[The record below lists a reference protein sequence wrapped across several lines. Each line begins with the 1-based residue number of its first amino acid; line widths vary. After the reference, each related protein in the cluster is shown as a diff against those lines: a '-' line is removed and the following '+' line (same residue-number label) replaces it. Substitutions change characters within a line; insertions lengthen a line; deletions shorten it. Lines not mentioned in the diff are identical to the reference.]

1 MRKLIIALIALCS
14 LQQLGAATDSVRTGD
29 KALMFGISKGS
40 LHPQGF
46 MGGIGF
52 GWFLSNTAALR
63 LPLGFGISSKVW
75 KKPANTESDKT
86 ELNRNVRFTPG
97 LRFDIGHGR
106 RIIIYAGA
114 QVMIDYA
121 STVIEG
127 TDFKSNKETTST
139 LTWGVGG
146 FIGAEWMPWRSFG
159 IALEYQPFLTFSSGS
174 TIFES
179 GGFSQE
185 DKLPSQ
191 TNFNT
196 NESSILI
203 VLSFYFN

>member
-1 MRKLIIALIALCS
+1 MTKLIIALIALCS
-14 LQQLGAATDSVRTGD
+14 LQQLAAATDSVRTGD
-29 KALMFGISKGS
+29 KALMFAISKGS

-52 GWFLSNTAALR
+52 EWFLSNSAALR

-75 KKPANTESDKT
+75 KKPANTESDKS

-97 LRFDIGHGR
+97 LRIDIGRGR
-106 RIIIYAGA
+106 RVVAYAGA
-114 QVMIDYA
+114 QALIDYSGA
-121 STVIEG
+121 VVEG
-127 TDFKSNKETTST
+127 TDFKSNKTSSSV
-139 LTWGVGG
+139 LTWGVGA

-185 DKLPSQ
+185 DKLPSE